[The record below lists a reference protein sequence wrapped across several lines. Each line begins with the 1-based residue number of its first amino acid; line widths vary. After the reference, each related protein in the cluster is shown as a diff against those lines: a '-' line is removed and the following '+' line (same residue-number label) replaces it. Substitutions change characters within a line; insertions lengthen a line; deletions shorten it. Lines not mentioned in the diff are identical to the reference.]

1 MHLNILGSGGAK
13 VKRRPSSK
21 TKQRSNKKSYSKKFD
36 SFGKRLSNGLS
47 GKGGALEE
55 FSSPYK
61 LNKKSKD
68 FLNQVTLSSNEY
80 SNYIKQKHINALLNN
95 FSLESSAS
103 KSNKRTI
110 SHVAGSKVGVH
121 KPSITKKMASTKH
134 VDSQRKKKAR
144 SKTKSEKSVVF
155 MMPGQHT
162 GNQFIHYCK

>member
-1 MHLNILGSGGAK
+1 MPLNILGSGGAK

-21 TKQRSNKKSYSKKFD
+21 TKHRSHKKSYTKKSD
-36 SFGKRLSNGLS
+36 TFGKRLSSGLS
-47 GKGGALEE
+47 GKDKILED

-80 SNYIKQKHINALLNN
+80 SNYVKQKHINALLNN

-103 KSNKRTI
+103 RSNKRTI
-110 SHVAGSKVGVH
+110 SNVVGSKVGVH
-121 KPSITKKMASTKH
+121 KPSVSKKMTSTKH
-134 VDSQRKKKAR
+134 IESQRKKKAR

-155 MMPGQHT
+155 MMPGQHI